1 MTTTTMSI
9 VKYRPSGS
17 LMSPFNAFVNSF
29 FGEDISQIL
38 GSDEVRRQMPGV
50 NIVERDSE
58 FDLQLLA
65 PGFSKEDLKLGVED
79 DVLTISAEKETK
91 ELAENE
97 RYTRREF
104 THSSF
109 RRSFRLPEGVDLER
123 IQARHVDGVLHVSI
137 PKAEPAKPRTK
148 AIDIG

>member
-1 MTTTTMSI
+1 MSI
-9 VKYRPSGS
+9 VKYRPAGS

-29 FGEDISQIL
+29 IGDDISQFL
-38 GSDEVRRQMPGV
+38 GSDDVRRQVPGV
-50 NIVERDSE
+50 NIVERDGAY
-58 FDLQLLA
+58 DLQLLA
-65 PGFSKEDLKLGVED
+65 PGFSKQDLKLSVED
-79 DVLTISAEKETK
+79 DVLTISADKEVEDLK
-91 ELAENE
+91 ENE

-109 RRSFRLPEGVDLER
+109 RRSFRLPEGVELDR
-123 IQARHVDGVLHVSI
+123 IEARHVDGVLHVSI